1 MLYYILLYYIILYY
15 INVDGFIPPIEM
27 VRLGRFTIFS
37 PGLLDILGGKPCDM
51 IPRAMEIDFNC
62 ILDLVTA
69 MT

>member
-1 MLYYILLYYIILYY
+1 
-15 INVDGFIPPIEM
+15 M
-27 VRLGRFTIFS
+27 VRLGRFTIFL

-51 IPRAMEIDFNC
+51 NPRAVEIDFNC